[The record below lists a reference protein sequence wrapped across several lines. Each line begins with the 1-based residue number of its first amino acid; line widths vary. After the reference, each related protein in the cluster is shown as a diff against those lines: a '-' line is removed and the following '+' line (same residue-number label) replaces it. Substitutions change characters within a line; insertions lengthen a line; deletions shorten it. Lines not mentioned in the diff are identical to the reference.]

1 MSGVKNLAMAENKGL
16 KPLTNE
22 KLREE
27 GVKGAEV
34 EKKGERY

>member
-1 MSGVKNLAMAENKGL
+1 MSGVARLAQAENKGL
-16 KPLTNE
+16 QPLTNE

-34 EKKGERY
+34 EKRGERY

>member
-1 MSGVKNLAMAENKGL
+1 MSGVARLAMAEGKGL
-16 KPLTNE
+16 KPLTNQL
-22 KLREE
+22 LREE